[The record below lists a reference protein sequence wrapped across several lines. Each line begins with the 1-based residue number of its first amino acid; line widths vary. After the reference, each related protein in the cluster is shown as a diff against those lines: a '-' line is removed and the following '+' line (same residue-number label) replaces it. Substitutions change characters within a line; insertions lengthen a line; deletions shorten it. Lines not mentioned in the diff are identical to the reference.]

1 MKGEAIKNWMV
12 GIRLVTA
19 NKVIT
24 DCLFSSSD
32 SVNLIIT
39 GYHFFTL
46 QHSMS
51 IYSKKLFISFLDRD
65 PKYSIPSAP
74 KYAPGEISDLK
85 PSIDSVELHHLGSE
99 TNIVLEGSNLWFCY
113 QVSIGTQSV
122 KTTAR
127 DISGSSIQFNVQKE
141 NHKSVTEDGI
151 VKVVLHSHFAK
162 PVKQEITAN
171 VKPVS
176 IFIY

>member
-1 MKGEAIKNWMV
+1 MVGRPENEAIV
-12 GIRLVTA
+12 A
-19 NKVIT
+19 AKVRNAYKK
-24 DCLFSSSD
+24 CSSSF
-32 SVNLIIT
+32 SELVIT

-46 QHSMS
+46 QHSMAV
-51 IYSKKLFISFLDRD
+51 YSKKLFISFLDKD

-99 TNIVLEGSNLWFCY
+99 TNIVVEGSNLWFCY
-113 QVSIGTQSV
+113 QVSIGAQSV

-141 NHKSVTEDGI
+141 NHRSVTEDGN

-162 PVKQEITAN
+162 PEVTTLHYNVSFTTLAVKLTL
-171 VKPVS
+171 
-176 IFIY
+176 